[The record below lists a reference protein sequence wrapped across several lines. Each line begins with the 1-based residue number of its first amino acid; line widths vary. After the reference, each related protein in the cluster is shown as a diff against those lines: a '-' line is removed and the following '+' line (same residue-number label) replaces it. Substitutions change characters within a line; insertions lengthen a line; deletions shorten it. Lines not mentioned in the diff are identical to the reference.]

1 MGTLVERKSRFVIIV
16 KVADKK
22 TIFFQLPQVKCA
34 TTEQSDESNGNQVK
48 SDDVVQQPGNDQN

>member
-22 TIFFQLPQVKCA
+22 TIFF
-34 TTEQSDESNGNQVK
+34 NYRR
-48 SDDVVQQPGNDQN
+48 